1 MRELEQQA
9 DTAAH
14 WSAARY
20 DALFADDAQA
30 RIAIVAV
37 EECDDAFTHGFLVAC
52 CLSDEWEIENVIVE
66 AESRR
71 RGVGASLVREL
82 LAEARTAGVLSV
94 ILEVRESN
102 RPAVRF
108 YESNGFRLDGRR
120 KNYYQG
126 PAEDAL
132 LYRIK
137 IAEM

>member
-1 MRELEQQA
+1 MRQLEQQA
-9 DTAAH
+9 ETAAH
-14 WSAARY
+14 WSTEQY

-37 EECDDAFTHGFLVAC
+37 EECDDAFTLGFLVAR
-52 CLSDEWEIENVIVE
+52 CLPDEWEIENVIVE

-71 RGVGASLVREL
+71 RGVGAALVRAV
-82 LAEARTAGVLSV
+82 LAAARSAGVLSV

-102 RPAVRF
+102 RPALRL
-108 YESNGFRLDGRR
+108 YESIGFRMEGRR
-120 KNYYQG
+120 KNYYQE

-137 IAEM
+137 IAEL